1 MISHKLADKLVHNLV
16 LVATEASTPLAE
28 KVADLLGIEF
38 SEMIRKRFSDGERY
52 HAFPTDIAEKDLVI
66 IGATHNDESHQEVLD
81 LIQGG
86 RYWNASSINV
96 VIPYL
101 GYSTMERAKP
111 DSREIPKGITRT
123 RQIFRA
129 RPNFVAFI
137 DLHSESVMHAHTGE
151 IRTKHIWT
159 DRLVIEKVRSLKLDD
174 FVLVSPDYG
183 FSKRV
188 ARLASLLN
196 CPHTAADKDR
206 YETDK
211 TIVSQVSSVVQGRSA
226 IVCDDMI
233 RTGGSIIQTA
243 NRCLDAG
250 AKDVYVLA
258 THLVLS
264 GDAREKFQQSRIVR
278 VIGSDSYPGVQAD
291 ALVDVYSVAPL
302 IRKIL
307 KSHLISPVERVRE
320 RFS

>member
-1 MISHKLADKLVHNLV
+1 MKKLDRLT
-16 LVATEASTPLAE
+16 LVANEASTPLAR

-38 SEMIRKRFSDGERY
+38 TEMIREQFSDGERY
-52 HAFPTDIAEKDLVI
+52 HAFPTEIAERDLII
-66 IGATHNDESHQEVLD
+66 IGTTHSDSSHQELLD

-86 RYWNASSINV
+86 RYWNAATINV

-123 RQIFRA
+123 RQIYRA
-129 RPNFVAFI
+129 RPTFVSFI
-137 DLHSESVMHAHTGE
+137 DLHSESVLHAHTGE

-159 DRLVIEKVRSLKLDD
+159 DRLVVKKIRKLGLEN

-188 ARLASLLN
+188 ARLASLLE

-206 YETDK
+206 YDTDK
-211 TIVSQVSSVVQGRSA
+211 TIVGQVSSVVKGRSA

-243 NRCLDAG
+243 HRCLDAG
-250 AKDVYVLA
+250 AKDVYVQA

-264 GDAREKFQQSRIVR
+264 GNSRERFEQSDIIK
-278 VIGSDSYPGVQAD
+278 VIGSDTYPGVEND
-291 ALVDVYSVAPL
+291 DLLDVYSVAPL
-302 IRKIL
+302 LRTIL
-307 KSHLISPVERVRE
+307 KSHLLT
-320 RFS
+320 

>member
-1 MISHKLADKLVHNLV
+1 MKKSDRMV
-16 LVATEASTPLAE
+16 LVANESSTLLAR

-38 SEMIRKRFSDGERY
+38 TEMIRKQFSDGERY
-52 HAFPTDIAEKDLVI
+52 HAFPTEIAERDLII
-66 IGATHNDESHQEVLD
+66 IGTTHSDSSHQELLD

-86 RYWNASSINV
+86 RYWNAATVNV
-96 VIPYL
+96 VVPYL

-123 RQIFRA
+123 RQIYRA

-137 DLHSESVMHAHTGE
+137 DLHSESVLHAHTGE

-159 DRLVIEKVRSLKLDD
+159 DRLVVKKIMKLGLDD

-206 YETDK
+206 YDTDK
-211 TIVSQVSSVVQGRSA
+211 TIVGQVSSVVKGRSA

-258 THLVLS
+258 THLVMS
-264 GDAREKFQQSRIVR
+264 GNSRELFEQSDIVK
-278 VIGSDSYPGVQAD
+278 VIGSDTYPGIKKD
-291 ALVDVYSVAPL
+291 ELLDVYSVAP
-302 IRKIL
+302 IIKKVI
-307 KSHLISPVERVRE
+307 KSHLLA
-320 RFS
+320 